1 MAWRGAA
8 SRSIIAAVR
17 ARAASP
23 SSTAA
28 SRLRSTAPLPAP
40 SRLRSTAPLPAPSR
54 RSVPAF
60 AFATA
65 RPLAAM
71 SGSPAAA
78 VVKLTGHAA
87 TSVRACCELSQGT

>member
-8 SRSIIAAVR
+8 SRSLLAAVR
-17 ARAASP
+17 ARAAS

-28 SRLRSTAPLPAP
+28 ASRVRTAAPLPA
-40 SRLRSTAPLPAPSR
+40 APR
-54 RSVPAF
+54 RRVPTF

-71 SGSPAAA
+71 AGSPAA
-78 VVKLTGHAA
+78 VVARLTGHTAA
-87 TSVRACCELSQGT
+87 SVRACCELSQGT

>member
-8 SRSIIAAVR
+8 SRSLLAAVR
-17 ARAASP
+17 ARAAS

-28 SRLRSTAPLPAP
+28 ASRVRTAAPLPA
-40 SRLRSTAPLPAPSR
+40 APR
-54 RSVPAF
+54 RRVPTF

-71 SGSPAAA
+71 AGSPAA
-78 VVKLTGHAA
+78 VVARLTGHTAA
-87 TSVRACCELSQGT
+87 SVRACCELSQGNGDDV

>member
-28 SRLRSTAPLPAP
+28 

-78 VVKLTGHAA
+78 VVKLTGHSA
-87 TSVRACCELSQGT
+87 TSVRACCELSQGQNGKDG

>member
-8 SRSIIAAVR
+8 SRSLLAAVR
-17 ARAASP
+17 ARSAS
-23 SSTAA
+23 SSAAA
-28 SRLRSTAPLPAP
+28 SRLRAAAPLPVAP
-40 SRLRSTAPLPAPSR
+40 R

-71 SGSPAAA
+71 AGSPAA
-78 VVKLTGHAA
+78 VVARLTGHTAV
-87 TSVRACCELSQGT
+87 SVRACCELSQGRNGKDG